1 MAHNPNHDG
10 AMRRGQLSDSRPRL
24 ANKFGRSRLA
34 FGVRLLRGQVTA
46 GAKEEVQRRGLVID
60 SAQASH
66 GGIPRNRVE
75 PCRDLRVAAEPQC
88 VLPHLEEDILNHLF
102 GVRGAG
108 QDSQDDGEDAAAMPP
123 EEFGERVFVAGG
135 DGFDER

>member
-75 PCRDLRVAAEPQC
+75 PCRDLRIATEAQR
-88 VLPHLEEDILNHLF
+88 VLPHLHEYILNDFF

-108 QDSQDDGEDAAAMPP
+108 QDSQDDREHGTAMPP
-123 EEFGERVFVAGG
+123 DELGERVFVARG
-135 DGFDER
+135 DRFDER